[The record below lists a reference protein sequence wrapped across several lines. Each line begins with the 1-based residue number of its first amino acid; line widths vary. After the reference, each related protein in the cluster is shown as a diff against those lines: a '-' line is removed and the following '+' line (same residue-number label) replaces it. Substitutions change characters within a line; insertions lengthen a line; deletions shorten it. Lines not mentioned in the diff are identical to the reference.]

1 MARGLNGSTNG
12 SGNGSD
18 HGHGLGNGGMEEG
31 IEAIQPGSSRLPA
44 EVMGVLPAVVGVHTT
59 IPKDRRSART
69 LGSEREGH
77 GTVIDDEGLIVTI
90 GYLIM
95 EADTV
100 TITDGDGNE
109 LPAAIVGYD
118 YESGFGLVRTT
129 VPPKARPIQFGDSD
143 GLELR
148 SEAYVAG
155 VGGEKAA
162 LKVKVAGRRE
172 FAGYWEYLLDNAIFT
187 VPAYPLWGG
196 SALLGADG
204 SLLGVGSLLVQ
215 EALGPGAPAFPG
227 NMYVPINRLKPIFE
241 ELVQTGGL
249 SAPPR
254 PWLGLYTIE
263 HMGQLVIGAI
273 SDGGPADRAGLQ
285 RGDILQSL
293 NGEVLDDVPDFYKKL
308 WASGPAGTTISLRM
322 ERDNDAFE
330 VKVRSGDR
338 AKYHKYGSD

>member
-1 MARGLNGSTNG
+1 MARGLNGSANG
-12 SGNGSD
+12 SSHLPIGQ
-18 HGHGLGNGGMEEG
+18 GGVEALRPG
-31 IEAIQPGSSRLPA
+31 IEGSNLPSGVA
-44 EVMGVLPAVVGVHTT
+44 EALPAVVGVHTT
-59 IPKDRRSART
+59 IPENRRSAQT

-77 GTVIDDEGLIVTI
+77 GIVIDDEGLIVTI

-100 TITDGDGNE
+100 TITDIDGRK
-109 LPAAIVGYD
+109 LPATIVGYD
-118 YESGFGLVRTT
+118 YESGFGLVRTA
-129 VPPKARPIQFGDSD
+129 VPPKVKPMRFGDSD
-143 GLELR
+143 TLSLR

-155 VGGEKAA
+155 LGGEKAT

-196 SALLGADG
+196 SALIGIDG

-227 NMYVPINRLKPIFE
+227 NMYVPINRLKPIFT
-241 ELVQTGGL
+241 ELVETGRL
-249 SAPPR
+249 STPAR
-254 PWLGLYTIE
+254 PWLGLYTVE
-263 HMGQLVIGAI
+263 HMGQLVVGGI

-285 RGDILQSL
+285 RGDILQAL
-293 NGEVLDDVPDFYKKL
+293 NGEVLDDVADFYRKL
-308 WASGPAGTTISLRM
+308 WASGPAGTAVTLRM

-330 VKVRSGDR
+330 VTVRSGDR
-338 AKYHKYGSD
+338 SKYHKYGSD